1 MMKNKSKTK
10 QITYTLGITVV
21 ALVGLLIIT
30 RGITYAKYVSNSVLN
45 YYLTTKGFYFNSE
58 ELDTIEKKNIDT
70 SWDGESVQFTLTNS
84 ANNTLATEYDIK
96 YKVTCTVEEENT
108 TKICYLNGTNTN
120 TQELTLSTTKGC
132 TNYTNDGVDTSGYN
146 EERCREKSY
155 TWETKPTISNL
166 YFDVIDT
173 QGNDVET
180 ATVLIAATST
190 SPYEKT
196 ISAKYALTKDKS
208 EIGSLSLKLE
218 DKTSYKNLVVTNSY
232 NENKCLKLTWNPEE
246 LVIDLE
252 DATIIQNKNENDYT
266 NELIFSLEKKNSKNF
281 IFYQLDNT
289 KTINEENFTLVE
301 STECN

>member
-1 MMKNKSKTK
+1 MKRIYIYFFLTFLYTIGYAQNADFDLSLKLNTQSNRYYFEVVLTNTSSDATYTFNRSSDSCLGGYPHACILVPELEYKDGSMHEGLDLGFFYFTHEGKKELKILPGESYSCNIAYLCEQQIMGMLRRSDLGNVK
-10 QITYTLGITVV
+10 QIRVRLKKFK
-21 ALVGLLIIT
+21 ALKTGN
-30 RGITYAKYVSNSVLN
+30 K
-45 YYLTTKGFYFNSE
+45 
-58 ELDTIEKKNIDT
+58 
-70 SWDGESVQFTLTNS
+70 
-84 ANNTLATEYDIK
+84 
-96 YKVTCTVEEENT
+96 
-108 TKICYLNGTNTN
+108 
-120 TQELTLSTTKGC
+120 
-132 TNYTNDGVDTSGYN
+132 
-146 EERCREKSY
+146 
-155 TWETKPTISNL
+155 